1 MITLTLL
8 FIAWVSH
15 IITGSFI
22 FGGLNSLEKMAL
34 CALIGLLELMF
45 ESLFIVS
52 LMEKFEEF
60 YEKRRR
66 RALKESAGIKPT
78 L

>member
-15 IITGSFI
+15 IVTGSFI

-34 CALIGLLELMF
+34 CALVGILELMF
-45 ESLFIVS
+45 ESMFVIS
-52 LMEKFEEF
+52 LSEKFREF
-60 YEKRRR
+60 YEERRR
-66 RALKESAGIKPT
+66 KALKESAGIKPT

>member
-8 FIAWVSH
+8 LIAWVSH
-15 IITGSFI
+15 IVTGSFI

-34 CALIGLLELMF
+34 CTMVGILELMF
-45 ESLFIVS
+45 ESMFVIS
-52 LMEKFEEF
+52 LSEKFREF
-60 YEKRRR
+60 YEERRR
-66 RALKESAGIKPT
+66 KALKESAGIKPT

>member
-22 FGGLNSLEKMAL
+22 FGGLDSLEKMAV
-34 CALIGLLELMF
+34 CAIVGLLELMF
-45 ESLFIVS
+45 ESLFVVTLS
-52 LMEKFEEF
+52 EKFTEF

>member
-15 IITGSFI
+15 IVTGSFI
-22 FGGLNSLEKMAL
+22 FGGLDSLEKMAL
-34 CALIGLLELMF
+34 CALVGILELMF
-45 ESLFIVS
+45 EALFVVS
-52 LMEKFEEF
+52 LSEKFEEF

>member
-15 IITGSFI
+15 IITGNFI
-22 FGGLNSLEKMAL
+22 FGGLDSLEKMAM
-34 CALIGLLELMF
+34 CALVGLLELMF

-52 LMEKFEEF
+52 LSEKFRELYEE
-60 YEKRRR
+60 RRR
-66 RALKESAGIKPT
+66 KELEKCRKY
-78 L
+78 

>member
-22 FGGLNSLEKMAL
+22 FGGLDSLEKMAM
-34 CALIGLLELMF
+34 CAMVGLLELMF

-52 LMEKFEEF
+52 LLEKFREF
-60 YEKRRR
+60 YAERRR
-66 RALKESAGIKPT
+66 KELEKCRRY
-78 L
+78 

>member
-15 IITGSFI
+15 IITGNFI
-22 FGGLNSLEKMAL
+22 FGGLDSLAKMAL

-45 ESLFIVS
+45 EAMFAMTLS
-52 LMEKFEEF
+52 EKIKEF
-60 YEKRRR
+60 YAERRR
-66 RALKESAGIKPT
+66 KELEKCRRY
-78 L
+78 

>member
-15 IITGSFI
+15 IITGNFI
-22 FGGLNSLEKMAL
+22 FGGLDSLEKMVV
-34 CALIGLLELMF
+34 CAMVGLLELMF
-45 ESLFIVS
+45 EVLFIVS
-52 LMEKFEEF
+52 LSEKFEEF